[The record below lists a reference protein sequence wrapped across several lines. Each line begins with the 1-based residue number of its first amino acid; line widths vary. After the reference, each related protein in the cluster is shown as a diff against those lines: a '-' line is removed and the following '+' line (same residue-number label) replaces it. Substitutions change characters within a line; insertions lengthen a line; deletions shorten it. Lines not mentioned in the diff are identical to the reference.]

1 MKESGLSHELCY
13 AVSDHPTEGFSFG
26 GTLVSIADLGYKGN
40 QIKCSRQACAEPLTI
55 LPDGSIPQVQVS
67 SCGLNG
73 GPLAGKGI
81 YEARIAC
88 NLGGQIP
95 MVKSDTARRKDKKK
109 RLPYFTQSGEDRE
122 KDGDQYIANL
132 KDGGWAGYK
141 CFAFEGTERKICL
154 EVRGNGTGNIRIY
167 CRKKVGPAAVVPV
180 QPSASWQTY
189 AAGMTVSPGVAPLYF
204 VYRGSGAVDFR
215 AFEIQ

>member
-40 QIKCSRQACAEPLTI
+40 QRPTNYT
-55 LPDGSIPQVQVS
+55 G
-67 SCGLNG
+67 NTHG
-73 GPLAGKGI
+73 G
-81 YEARIAC
+81 IAC

-132 KDGGWAGYK
+132 KDGGWAGFKY
-141 CFAFEGTERKICL
+141 FAFEGTERKICL

-167 CRKKVGPAAVVPV
+167 CRKKEGPAAERWT
-180 QPSASWQTY
+180 SGHLRYSK
-189 AAGMTVSPGVAPLYF
+189 GSPEIISMDDMILGVLIICILHQIWTIRFF
-204 VYRGSGAVDFR
+204 VARMLP
-215 AFEIQ
+215 EIKRNQFK